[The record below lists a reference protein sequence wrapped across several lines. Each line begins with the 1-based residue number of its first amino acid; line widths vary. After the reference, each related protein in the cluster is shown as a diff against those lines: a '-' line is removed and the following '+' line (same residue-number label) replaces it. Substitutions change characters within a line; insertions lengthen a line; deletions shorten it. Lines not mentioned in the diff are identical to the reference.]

1 MHRLILVLH
10 GRTDW
15 DKVNRIQG
23 SVDVPLSEEGKTDAE
38 RIASDLAKVRIDAI
52 YSSLLSRSY
61 ETAKTIAKNHNLKP
75 KKIKELNE
83 VNQGVWQGLCIGD
96 IKKRYKKQYNLWKS
110 SPILAK
116 PPQGES
122 MKEAYDRVV
131 NTVHKILEKHS
142 GSTVCIVSHEIVISL
157 IKCHFKN
164 ENLEN
169 IWNMVPKNGS
179 WELIEYL

>member
-15 DKVNRIQG
+15 DKMNRIQG

-52 YSSLLSRSY
+52 YSSFLSRSY
-61 ETAKTIAKNHNLKP
+61 ETANAIAKVHNLKP

-83 VNQGVWQGLCIGD
+83 INQGVWQGLCLGD
-96 IKKRYKKQYNLWKS
+96 IKKRYKKQYTLWKS
-110 SPILAK
+110 SPISAK

-122 MKEAYDRVV
+122 MKEAYDRAV
-131 NTVHKILEKHS
+131 NAVQKILEKHS
-142 GSTVCIVSHEIVISL
+142 GSTVCIVSHEIVTTL

-164 ENLEN
+164 ENLED
-169 IWNMVPKNGS
+169 IWKIMPKTGS
-179 WELIEYL
+179 WEMIDF